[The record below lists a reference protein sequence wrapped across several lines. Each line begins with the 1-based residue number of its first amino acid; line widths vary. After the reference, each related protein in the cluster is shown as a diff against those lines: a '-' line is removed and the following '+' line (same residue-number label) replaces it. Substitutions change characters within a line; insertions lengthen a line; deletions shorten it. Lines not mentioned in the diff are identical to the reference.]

1 MKRLFPLLIA
11 VPGIALAGE
20 SIQERADMSASGKV
34 TVVNISGDIDISTW
48 DRDEVEL
55 TGELG
60 EDSEL
65 VFDVSG
71 GNVRIEVETEDSSGW
86 GRGPEPTD
94 LVVRVPVG
102 ADLDISGVSSNI
114 QIDDAGGDT
123 LEAESVSGDVE
134 VTGDVERLELTS
146 VSGDVE
152 FRGMATRSSVETVS
166 GDIDLEG
173 LSGELE
179 VSLVSGDVSLI
190 GGEFESGRFES
201 VSGSL
206 ELDLG
211 VSRNGRLSVETMSG
225 DAILGLPSG
234 QEGEFRAQTF
244 SGDIRSEFG
253 KAVRDRTGP
262 GQRLEHVEGDGGA
275 VIRVE
280 SFSGD
285 IRIGT
290 Q

>member
-1 MKRLFPLLIA
+1 MKRLIPIFLA
-11 VPGIALAGE
+11 VPGFALASE
-20 SIQERADMSASGKV
+20 AIQERAEMSASGKV

-48 DRDEVEL
+48 DRAEVEL

-60 EDSEL
+60 DDSEL
-65 VFDVSG
+65 IFEVSG
-71 GNVRIEVETEDSSGW
+71 GDVRIEVEAEKSSGW
-86 GRGPEPTD
+86 GSGPESSD
-94 LVVRVPVG
+94 LVVRIPVG
-102 ADLDISGVSSNI
+102 ADLDVTGVSSDI
-114 QIDDAGGDT
+114 RIDDAGGDV

-134 VTGDVERLELTS
+134 VTGDVERLELAS

-152 FRGMATRSSVETVS
+152 FRGSANRASTESVS

-179 VSLVSGDVSLI
+179 VSLVSGDVNLI

-206 ELDLG
+206 ELELG
-211 VSRNGRLSVETMSG
+211 MSRNGRLSIETMSG
-225 DAILGLPSG
+225 DVVLALPSG

-253 KAVRDRTGP
+253 TAKKDRTGP

-285 IRIGT
+285 VRIGT

>member
-1 MKRLFPLLIA
+1 MKRLFPILLA

-20 SIQERADMSASGKV
+20 PIQERADMSASGKV
-34 TVVNISGDIDISTW
+34 TVVNISGEIDISTW

-65 VFDVSG
+65 VFRASG
-71 GNVRIEVETEDSSGW
+71 GDVRIEVETEGNGGW
-86 GRGPEPTD
+86 GRGPEPSD

-102 ADLDISGVSSNI
+102 ADLDVTGVSADI
-114 QIDDAGGDT
+114 RIDDAGGDI
-123 LEAESVSGDVE
+123 LEAESVSGDVQA
-134 VTGDVERLELTS
+134 TGDVQRLELAS

-152 FRGMATRSSVETVS
+152 FRGTANRSSTETVS
-166 GDIDLEG
+166 GDIDLDG

-179 VSLVSGDVSLI
+179 VSLVSGDVTLI

-206 ELDLG
+206 ELELSLSG
-211 VSRNGRLSVETMSG
+211 NGRLSVETMSG
-225 DAILGLPSG
+225 DVDVILPSG

-253 KAVRDRTGP
+253 SPKKDRTGP

-275 VIRVE
+275 VIRME

-285 IRIGT
+285 VRIRT